1 MPQRIRMAP
10 ATTLLGALV
19 LCVGAGFAGPAQ
31 AGLLAGCTP
40 APAHSAPVQDR
51 LLQVAIWLR
60 QTLEA
65 TGGTVALVARSGQA
79 LGAIGHR
86 YSHAALALR
95 HNPQGP
101 WAVRQLYFDCDALR
115 PRIFDQGLSGFVG
128 GTHEPDHGFL
138 QVVVLP
144 PEAQHP
150 LETTALDDAL
160 ALQLLG
166 NGYSANAHAW
176 STTFQNC
183 NQWVAELLATAWS
196 PPPATPVGRVAAQT
210 SLRQLGYTPS
220 TIRAHWPPI
229 ALGAA
234 LLPWFH
240 TTDHP
245 QSDVA
250 AGRFV
255 VSMPKAM
262 AQWVQNLWPTS
273 QTLELC
279 HTAHHAVLRRNG
291 PPLSDDCEPGPG
303 DTVHPLHGAASMLG
317 TLPMNP

>member
-1 MPQRIRMAP
+1 MPPRIRMAP
-10 ATTLLGALV
+10 ATTFLGALV
-19 LCVGAGFAGPAQ
+19 ICVGAGCASSAH

-51 LLQVAIWLR
+51 LLQVAIGLR

-95 HNPQGP
+95 HNPRGP

-144 PEAQHP
+144 PEAQHA
-150 LETTALDDAL
+150 LEATALDDTA

-176 STTFQNC
+176 RTTFQNC

-196 PPPATPVGRVAAQT
+196 PPPAIPVGRVGAQ
-210 SLRQLGYTPS
+210 SALQQLGYTPS
-220 TIRAHWPPI
+220 TIEARWPPI

-234 LLPWFH
+234 VLPWFH
-240 TTDHP
+240 TKDHP
-245 QSDVA
+245 ADDVA

-255 VSMPKAM
+255 VSMPRAI
-262 AQWVQNLWPTS
+262 AQWAQRLWPTS

-279 HTAHHAVLRRNG
+279 HTAQHVVLRRNG
-291 PPLSDDCEPGPG
+291 SPLPDDCKPSLG
-303 DTVHPLHGAASMLG
+303 DTVHPLQGVDGSRV
-317 TLPMNP
+317 TRPEFQ